1 MSVLVASFFMRGRM
15 GGTSDHSPTRNRATM
30 FTFSEIHDA
39 ARTIES
45 NSSNDEIRELADLI
59 AMLSTRCEEDIQKKL
74 IPHQHTN
81 RRDVEAKLRGE

>member
-1 MSVLVASFFMRGRM
+1 
-15 GGTSDHSPTRNRATM
+15 M

-59 AMLSTRCEEDIQKKL
+59 AMLSTRCEEDIQKKNN
-74 IPHQHTN
+74 PPSAH
-81 RRDVEAKLRGE
+81 